1 MLLGLSAFSTSK
13 PQSAFSN
20 QYVLKKTFFNLSRG
34 EIIFEAK
41 GLLKIMGTRK
51 FLFLFFRDTPVFSP
65 DKNKIWPR
73 PWKHNSPEI
82 VRQKAWRWEQLQCW
96 SGTGASV
103 NPFQTSSR
111 YLNTLMYVLQF
122 RSTSLPSSTLT
133 PPTTYSHV
141 TILKN
146 KISTYVLK
154 TNFSPYWFLF
164 KGNHVTYFTLP
175 GQTQCFSIFL
185 VMFWERR
192 KEEADHFNSE
202 SHSYQESG
210 L

>member
-65 DKNKIWPR
+65 DKNKIWPG

-82 VRQKAWRWEQLQCW
+82 LRQKAWWWEQLQCW
-96 SGTGASV
+96 SGTGVLLIHSRLLAGIWTLWCTYYSLEVLFSHLLLWLLQRHIHMSQFWKTKSV
-103 NPFQTSSR
+103 
-111 YLNTLMYVLQF
+111 
-122 RSTSLPSSTLT
+122 
-133 PPTTYSHV
+133 H
-141 TILKN
+141 
-146 KISTYVLK
+146 
-154 TNFSPYWFLF
+154 
-164 KGNHVTYFTLP
+164 
-175 GQTQCFSIFL
+175 
-185 VMFWERR
+185 MF
-192 KEEADHFNSE
+192 
-202 SHSYQESG
+202 
-210 L
+210 